1 MNHNYSNFK
10 TSDETYES
18 DSGDEYVDVYET
30 IPRNLTALH
39 VAARNNHTGA
49 ITKLVSLGAHVDART
64 SWGTTPL
71 MTAAYRGCTKVRNRR
86 VFVYM
91 CMYVC
96 LYLHVCV

>member
-1 MNHNYSNFK
+1 MYIVTFCKYRSRHTCVLVRSDKYLVADIISRCAAAGADMNHNYSNFK

-49 ITKLVSLGAHVDART
+49 I
-64 SWGTTPL
+64 
-71 MTAAYRGCTKVRNRR
+71 
-86 VFVYM
+86 
-91 CMYVC
+91 
-96 LYLHVCV
+96 